1 MTKDTEAINAQSTS
15 EDFEFEALTQAVNY
29 RRSLI
34 HEFSPYLTGNIL
46 EVGAGI
52 GQFTA
57 ELLLAPN
64 VKSVHAVE
72 PDARFYSKLIEQN
85 LKIQST
91 CGTVADI
98 DSQTKFDAIVS
109 VNVLEHIENHSDELK
124 RYHEHLRP
132 GGHLCLFVPACPSIY
147 APIDKTFGHYRR
159 YKRRELHQLLV
170 GAAFQVVKL
179 YYFNSL
185 GFFAWW
191 FNFCFL
197 KKTYFE
203 VGKVK
208 FYDRQIFPVIHAIES
223 SGLRPPL
230 GQSLLAIAR
239 F

>member
-1 MTKDTEAINAQSTS
+1 MTKDSEMVNAQATN
-15 EDFEFEALTQAVNY
+15 EDFEFEALAQAVNY

-34 HEFSPYLTGNIL
+34 HEFSPYLKGNIL

-57 ELLLAPN
+57 ELLLVPS

-72 PDARFYSKLIEQN
+72 PDSRFYSRLLEQN

-91 CGTVADI
+91 CGTVADL
-98 DSQTKFDAIVS
+98 DPQSKYDATIS

-124 RYHEHLRP
+124 RYHECMRV
-132 GGHLCLFVPACPSIY
+132 GGHLCLFVPACPAIH
-147 APIDKTFGHYRR
+147 APIDKNFGHYRR
-159 YKRRELHQLLV
+159 YKRGELRDLLESA
-170 GAAFQVVKL
+170 GFRIIKL

-185 GFFAWW
+185 GFLAWW

-197 KKTYFE
+197 KKTHFE

-208 FYDRQIFPVIHAIES
+208 LYDRHVFPLVYAVES
-223 SGLRPPL
+223 FGLRPPI
-230 GQSLLAIAR
+230 GQSLMAIAQV
-239 F
+239 